1 MENKEILEKLDE
13 FFDNWID
20 GTRPEKEDYE
30 MMDKI
35 LNTFFMFIILLF
47 EHATLLSYT
56 QHVTTCIC

>member
-20 GTRPEKEDYE
+20 GIRPEKEDYE

-35 LNTFFMFIILLF
+35 LNELRGRV
-47 EHATLLSYT
+47 ENENNR
-56 QHVTTCIC
+56 C